1 MGARSAPHPWL
12 RPGVFV
18 GCLAPLGV
26 MLWRGSKGQLGA
38 DVVASVLNQLGYL
51 ALSLLVASLS
61 CTPVKI
67 LTGWTWPIR
76 LRRMLGLF
84 AFFYAALHFLTYFV
98 VDQNFDLQVVFAD
111 IVKRKFILV
120 GFCALV
126 VLILLARTSTQAAVK
141 RMGFVR
147 WKRLHRLAYLAG
159 GLAAIHFI
167 WRVKADLREPLIFFT
182 MVVVGLLIRAV
193 DFWRSRQHKIRPA
206 QAA

>member
-12 RPGVFV
+12 KPGIFV
-18 GCLAPLGV
+18 GCLAPLGI
-26 MLWRGSKGQLGA
+26 MIWRGSQGQLGA
-38 DVVASVLNQLGYL
+38 DLVASVLNQLGYL
-51 ALSLLVASLS
+51 ALTLLVASLS
-61 CTPVKI
+61 CTPMKI

-98 VDQNFDLQVVFAD
+98 VDQGLDLQTVFAD

-126 VLILLARTSTQAAVK
+126 VLLMLARTSTQAAVK
-141 RMGFVR
+141 RMGFAR

-159 GLAAIHFI
+159 SLAAVHFI
-167 WRVKADLREPLIFFT
+167 WRVKADLREPLIFLAILGI
-182 MVVVGLLIRAV
+182 GLLLRV
-193 DFWRSRQHKIRPA
+193 LDKWRSQARKVRPA
-206 QAA
+206 PSM